1 MDWLT
6 RLIGRLRPVTVTAPP
21 AAPEPPHKLETS
33 IREHLAPLLRE
44 DGFTG
49 SGRNYR
55 RFVDGLALTVQVQ
68 GSSWGDRFAINLGL
82 HPLSLPID
90 GLKDVRK
97 ITDIHCRFGRRLALR
112 GTDQWWRYKKTRA
125 SMDAA
130 VAKAAQVY
138 VEVGRPVFADLAA
151 PDSPIRV
158 MTAEAL
164 ATGSYDLQGFAIDTA
179 FAASVFATIRK
190 AEGQDEAA
198 RAFACLALQE
208 IERTGNGTALGKA
221 EMREIIDG

>member
-1 MDWLT
+1 MDWLA
-6 RLIGRLRPVTVTAPP
+6 RLIGRLRPAPAPP

-68 GSSWGDRFAINLGL
+68 GSTYGDRFAINLGL
-82 HPLSLPID
+82 HPLSLPIE
-90 GLKDVRK
+90 GLKDIRK

-112 GTDQWWRYKKTRA
+112 GTDQWWRYGKSRA

-130 VAKAAQVY
+130 VAKAARVY
-138 VEVGRPVFADLAA
+138 VEIGRPAFAALAA
-151 PDSPIRV
+151 PDSPIRI

-164 ATGSYDLQGFAIDTA
+164 ATGSYDLRGFAIDKA
-179 FAASVFATIRK
+179 FAASIFATIRK
-190 AEGQDEAA
+190 AEGQDDAA
-198 RAFACLALQE
+198 RAFARLALQE
-208 IERTGNGTALGKA
+208 NERTGNGTALGEA
-221 EMREIIDG
+221 EMRAIIDG